1 VNAQKIATWRW
12 RSQVRTEGMSK
23 IARRPLPNPSPLVH
37 IFTHNVADG
46 VLMPQ
51 TRTGGGRIVA
61 RGTTHRGP
69 EDPGYEHEA
78 RFSGLK

>member
-1 VNAQKIATWRW
+1 MREK
-12 RSQVRTEGMSK
+12 
-23 IARRPLPNPSPLVH
+23 PLPLCGH

-69 EDPGYEHEA
+69 EGPGYEHEA
-78 RFSGLK
+78 R